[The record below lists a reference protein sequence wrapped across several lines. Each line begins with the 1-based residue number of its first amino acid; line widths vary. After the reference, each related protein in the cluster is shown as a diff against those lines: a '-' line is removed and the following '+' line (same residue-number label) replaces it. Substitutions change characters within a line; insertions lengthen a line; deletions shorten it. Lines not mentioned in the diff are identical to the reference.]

1 MMKKTL
7 FTITVLLTSFL
18 INAQAERTSELYKIL
33 KVNDSII
40 FNASFNTCNLIEL
53 GQLINDD
60 FEFYHDKAG
69 LLEGK
74 DAFIENTKNGLCK
87 STADLRREL
96 KKGSLEVFPLNN
108 NKGELYA
115 AIQKG
120 VHSFYEN
127 DKKGSV
133 AQFTHLWVLNESDW
147 KLKRVLSYD
156 HKATLEEV
164 VSDRTAITISS
175 NVLMMYAGEY
185 QAPKTGKINILMKN
199 NSLAVQTGSGQMIIF
214 PASDRLFFNKK
225 QPMTFEFVK
234 DSNGKVVKMK
244 LFENGT
250 VVEEA
255 SKVK

>member
-1 MMKKTL
+1 M
-7 FTITVLLTSFL
+7 SFL
-18 INAQAERTSELYKIL
+18 TNAQLERTSELYKTL
-33 KVNDSII
+33 KAKDSIL

-74 DAFIENTKNGLCK
+74 DVFIENTKNSLCK
-87 STADLRREL
+87 SAADLRREL

-133 AQFTHLWVLNESDW
+133 AKFTHIWVLKEQEW

-156 HKATLEEV
+156 HKAILEKV
-164 VSDRTAITISS
+164 IIDRTEITISS
-175 NVLMMYAGEY
+175 NVLMTYVGEY
-185 QAPKTGKINILMKN
+185 QAPKTGKITILMKN
-199 NSLAVQTGSGQMIIF
+199 NSLAMQTGSGQIIIF
-214 PASDRLFFNKK
+214 PASDSLFFNKQ
-225 QPMTFEFVK
+225 QPVTFEFVK
-234 DSNGKVVKMK
+234 DSNGKVLKMK
-244 LFENGT
+244 VFENGT